1 MPGAFLPYVRKR
13 LSRPGLGP
21 GDPLEVRVELRFVLA
36 RLGRLCGLNEAT
48 LLLLGRQ
55 LLGAELP
62 GRSFG
67 LSYVCGHLASVP
79 CLGDFADKATAGS
92 RMRGAR
98 GSQHPT
104 AASEGGWRLSV
115 GLVPTVYL
123 NIQLNPKNKSG
134 FPGLKSDQY
143 DVRMRT

>member
-48 LLLLGRQ
+48 LLLLGRR

-62 GRSFG
+62 GRSWGAWLCLWSFG
-67 LSYVCGHLASVP
+67 
-79 CLGDFADKATAGS
+79 
-92 RMRGAR
+92 
-98 GSQHPT
+98 
-104 AASEGGWRLSV
+104 E
-115 GLVPTVYL
+115 
-123 NIQLNPKNKSG
+123 
-134 FPGLKSDQY
+134 
-143 DVRMRT
+143 RTMPW